1 MADKKTPTPGSADK
15 NAADAT
21 RQTRTD
27 KILAMAGDEVSTVH
41 GKAAEKAV
49 SATASLSVSESV
61 GGKTVTDGAKATVA
75 LETTHS
81 ES

>member
-1 MADKKTPTPGSADK
+1 MTEKKTPSSGSADK

-21 RQTRTD
+21 RQARTD
-27 KILAMAGDEVSTVH
+27 KVLAMAGDEVNTVH
-41 GKAAEKAV
+41 GNAAAKSV

-75 LETTHS
+75 LETTHD